1 MSARVDQLAARRLA
15 LQQRSAVLRDDI
27 AAHSA
32 DVIAR
37 LSWADRAVAVLRSAG
52 KRPLVLGAAL
62 TLMLLKPV
70 RAVRWGLR
78 AAAYASLAR
87 RALAAYT
94 AFRR

>member
-1 MSARVDQLAARRLA
+1 MSVRTAQLAARRQA
-15 LQQRSAVLRDDI
+15 LQQRSAELRGDL

-32 DVIAR
+32 DIIAR
-37 LSWADRAVAVLRSAG
+37 LGWADRAVAVLRSAG
-52 KRPLVLGAAL
+52 KRPLVLGAAV

-87 RALAAYT
+87 RALAAYS
-94 AFRR
+94 AFKR